1 MAAKGKVSD
10 RTAAAPARG
19 RRARAVA
26 KGKPSAKPKPK
37 TEDAAA
43 EAARPGARRPAP
55 AKGRRT
61 AVVAVLSSIA
71 IIIGAL
77 VVWSQWWPRTAP
89 EPEQPQASRPGPP
102 PASAPA
108 RPVAPAPTTS
118 DKKLTAR
125 IAALEAKL
133 AGFETTIA
141 GTDQRI
147 TEDAGKAAAETSAVI
162 ENLARR
168 LASVEAGMVTAAG
181 LAGRIAALEQDIE
194 ALRRAAPGGP
204 SASRGVALL
213 LGAVEL
219 RDALGRGAP
228 FAAEI
233 TALKQAFAGDRGVM
247 AALASLSKSAQRGV
261 ASHDDLA
268 RRLELLAPRLLRAAK
283 RPADGGWIEETWAR
297 ISALVVIRPTGGD
310 AVGDQPGAV
319 LARAEAKLAL
329 GDLDGAVGE
338 VERLRGPAAA
348 AAGDWLA
355 AARARLGAKAAIAVL
370 SARAAELLGGG
381 GPATGPPGGGGE
393 RPGPSPPGLPGR

>member
-1 MAAKGKVSD
+1 
-10 RTAAAPARG
+10 
-19 RRARAVA
+19 
-26 KGKPSAKPKPK
+26 
-37 TEDAAA
+37 
-43 EAARPGARRPAP
+43 
-55 AKGRRT
+55 
-61 AVVAVLSSIA
+61 
-71 IIIGAL
+71 
-77 VVWSQWWPRTAP
+77 
-89 EPEQPQASRPGPP
+89 
-102 PASAPA
+102 
-108 RPVAPAPTTS
+108 
-118 DKKLTAR
+118 
-125 IAALEAKL
+125 
-133 AGFETTIA
+133 
-141 GTDQRI
+141 
-147 TEDAGKAAAETSAVI
+147 
-162 ENLARR
+162 
-168 LASVEAGMVTAAG
+168 MVTAAG
-181 LAGRIAALEQDIE
+181 LAGRIAALEKDIE

-310 AVGDQPGAV
+310 VVGDKPGAV

-338 VERLRGPAAA
+338 VQRLRGPAAA

-370 SARAAELLGGG
+370 STRAAELLGGG
-381 GPATGPPGGGGE
+381 PATAAPGAGGGGE
-393 RPGPSPPGLPGR
+393 RPRPSPPGLPGR

>member
-10 RTAAAPARG
+10 RTAAAPAKG

-26 KGKPSAKPKPK
+26 KGKPSAKE
-37 TEDAAA
+37 TAS

-108 RPVAPAPTTS
+108 RPVAPVPTTS
-118 DKKLTAR
+118 DKELTAR

-147 TEDAGKAAAETSAVI
+147 TEDAGKAAETSAVI

-168 LASVEAGMVTAAG
+168 LGSVETGMVTAAG

-283 RPADGGWIEETWAR
+283 RPAA
-297 ISALVVIRPTGGD
+297 
-310 AVGDQPGAV
+310 GDQ
-319 LARAEAKLAL
+319 
-329 GDLDGAVGE
+329 
-338 VERLRGPAAA
+338 
-348 AAGDWLA
+348 
-355 AARARLGAKAAIAVL
+355 
-370 SARAAELLGGG
+370 
-381 GPATGPPGGGGE
+381 
-393 RPGPSPPGLPGR
+393 

>member
-1 MAAKGKVSD
+1 MAAKGKTTVGT
-10 RTAAAPARG
+10 RVKTAAAPAKG
-19 RRARAVA
+19 RRSKAVA
-26 KGKPSAKPKPK
+26 KGTPRAK
-37 TEDAAA
+37 EAAS

-77 VVWSQWWPRTAP
+77 AVWSQWWPRTAP
-89 EPEQPQASRPGPP
+89 EPAQPQASRPGQ
-102 PASAPA
+102 AGAPA
-108 RPVAPAPTTS
+108 PERPVAPAPTTS
-118 DKKLTAR
+118 DKDLTAR

-133 AGFETTIA
+133 AGFETTIS
-141 GTDQRI
+141 GTEQRI
-147 TEDAGKAAAETSAVI
+147 AEDAGKAAAETSAAI
-162 ENLARR
+162 ESLARR
-168 LASVEAGMVTAAG
+168 LGSVEGGMVTAAG
-181 LAGRIAALEQDIE
+181 LAGRIAALEKDIE

-310 AVGDQPGAV
+310 VVGDKPGAV

-355 AARARLGAKAAIAVL
+355 AARARLGAKAAIAAL
-370 SARAAELLGGG
+370 STRAAELLGGG
-381 GPATGPPGGGGE
+381 PATAAPGAGGGGE

>member
-1 MAAKGKVSD
+1 MAAKGKASD
-10 RTAAAPARG
+10 RTAAAPAKG
-19 RRARAVA
+19 RRSKAVA
-26 KGKPSAKPKPK
+26 KGKPRAK
-37 TEDAAA
+37 EAAS
-43 EAARPGARRPAP
+43 EAARPAARRPAP

-77 VVWSQWWPRTAP
+77 AVWSQWWPRTAP
-89 EPEQPQASRPGPP
+89 GPEQPQASRPGQ
-102 PASAPA
+102 PAAPA
-108 RPVAPAPTTS
+108 PERPAPPAPTTS
-118 DKKLTAR
+118 DKDLTAR
-125 IAALEAKL
+125 IAAVEAKL

-141 GTDQRI
+141 GTEQRI
-147 TEDAGKAAAETSAVI
+147 TEDAGKAAAETSAAI
-162 ENLARR
+162 ESLARR
-168 LASVEAGMVTAAG
+168 LGSVEGGMVTAAG
-181 LAGRIAALEQDIE
+181 LAGRIAALEKDIE

-310 AVGDQPGAV
+310 AVGDKPGAV

-381 GPATGPPGGGGE
+381 GPATAAPGAGGGAE